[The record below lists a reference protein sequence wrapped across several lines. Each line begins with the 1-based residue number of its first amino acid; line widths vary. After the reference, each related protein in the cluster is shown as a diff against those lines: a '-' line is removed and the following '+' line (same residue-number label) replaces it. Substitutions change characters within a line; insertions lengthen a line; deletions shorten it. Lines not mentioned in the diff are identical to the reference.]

1 MDGLARRPGAFG
13 RRGGAGLRAG
23 RIVLHEWDNFAVIV
37 GSAAGA
43 LTGLLFVAVS
53 LNRDRIVG
61 HPGLRAEAGQTL
73 VLFIV
78 ALLLSVLLVMP
89 GMSARVFGVVL
100 VVVSIASGLILSFIA
115 REQPKR
121 SRDEPRGR
129 PKAADGERRA
139 RFSDLSAEDQLYRL
153 LDVVSP
159 NLFSMLCILIAG
171 CLELAGSD
179 GLYWLAAAILLALGG
194 GVVNAW
200 LFLTRPT
207 TPDAG

>member
-1 MDGLARRPGAFG
+1 M
-13 RRGGAGLRAG
+13 
-23 RIVLHEWDNFAVIV
+23 LHEWDNFAVIT

-61 HPGLRAEAGQTL
+61 HAGLRSEAGQTL
-73 VLFIV
+73 VLFIA
-78 ALLLSVLLVMP
+78 ALLLTVLLVMP
-89 GMSARVFGVVL
+89 GLSAKVFGIVL
-100 VVVSIASGLILSFIA
+100 VVVAIASGVILSLIS
-115 REQPKR
+115 REKPDR

-129 PKAADGERRA
+129 PKAADGEHRPK
-139 RFSDLSAEDQLYRL
+139 FSELSAEDQLYRL

-171 CLELAGSD
+171 CLELAGGN

-200 LFLTRPT
+200 LFLTR
-207 TPDAG
+207 

>member
-1 MDGLARRPGAFG
+1 
-13 RRGGAGLRAG
+13 
-23 RIVLHEWDNFAVIV
+23 VLHEWANFAVIV

-61 HPGLRAEAGQTL
+61 HTGLRAEAGQTL

-78 ALLLSVLLVMP
+78 ALLLSVLLVIP
-89 GMSARVFGVVL
+89 GMSARVLGVVL
-100 VVVSIASGLILSFIA
+100 IAVAIASALILSFIA

-121 SRDEPRGR
+121 SRDEARGR
-129 PKAADGERRA
+129 PKATDGGRPK
-139 RFSDLSAEDQLYRL
+139 FSELSAEDQLYRL

-159 NLFSMLCILIAG
+159 NMFSMVSILIAG
-171 CLELAGSD
+171 CLQLAGSD
-179 GLYWLAAAILLALGG
+179 GLYWLAAAVLLALGG

-200 LFLTRPT
+200 LFLTRAPAEVT
-207 TPDAG
+207 GT